1 MKQDSAPSKKL
12 LTPFNV
18 VAAVILAVGIPLCVI
33 RWTQGLGSVTNLTHD
48 TPWGFWIGFDVMA
61 GVALAAGGYV
71 IATAVNIFGMKE
83 YEPVLRPAILTG
95 FLGYLLVIVGVGFD
109 LGQPWHGHNLFLNP
123 GLSSVLFLVGI
134 HVVLYSA
141 TQFVEISPAI
151 LEWLNWKRWR
161 KIAVA
166 ATLGATIFGV
176 VLSTLHQ
183 SALGGLFLIAPTKVH
198 PLWYS
203 ELIPLFF
210 FVSSIIA
217 GLSMVTFEGML
228 SHRAFGHKVEISH
241 EQFDRITLG
250 LGKATCI
257 ALAVYFAIKVVGIA
271 HENTWQYL
279 TTSYGH
285 WFLVELLG
293 FVMFPC
299 FLYAI
304 AVRER
309 KPKLVRVAAVITV
322 LGIVLNR
329 LNLSVI
335 AFNWQLPA
343 ARRYFPDWKEIWIS
357 ITIVTAGVLVF
368 RWIVNRM
375 PILNKHPDYESIH

>member
-1 MKQDSAPSKKL
+1 M
-12 LTPFNV
+12 
-18 VAAVILAVGIPLCVI
+18 
-33 RWTQGLGSVTNLTHD
+33 
-48 TPWGFWIGFDVMA
+48 
-61 GVALAAGGYV
+61 
-71 IATAVNIFGMKE
+71 
-83 YEPVLRPAILTG
+83 
-95 FLGYLLVIVGVGFD
+95 
-109 LGQPWHGHNLFLNP
+109 
-123 GLSSVLFLVGI
+123 
-134 HVVLYSA
+134 YSA

-151 LEWLNWKRWR
+151 FEWLNWKRWR

-285 WFLVELLG
+285 WFLVEILG

-322 LGIVLNR
+322 AGIVLNR

-357 ITIVTAGVLVF
+357 ITIVTVGVLVF

-375 PILNKHPDYESIH
+375 PILNRHPDYESIH